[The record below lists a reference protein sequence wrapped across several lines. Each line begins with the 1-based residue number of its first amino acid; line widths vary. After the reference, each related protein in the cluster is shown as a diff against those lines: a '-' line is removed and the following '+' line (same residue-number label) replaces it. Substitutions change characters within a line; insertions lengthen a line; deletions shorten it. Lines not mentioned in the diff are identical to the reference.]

1 VPLFGYTVPVLADEA
16 VDPEYGTGLMMV
28 CTFGDAED
36 VLKWRRDGLPLRE
49 VVTADG
55 RLGELAGPY
64 AGLQL
69 TQARAKI
76 VADLDAAGCLRGSE
90 SVRQVV
96 GVHERCQTPVEFQ
109 IRPQWFIGAG
119 ERRPVPGAGRGDRVD
134 PRVHAAAARR
144 LDRRAQVGLEHHQA
158 TALRG
163 AVSRVVLR
171 RLRRAGAGPAG

>member
-1 VPLFGYTVPVLADEA
+1 
-16 VDPEYGTGLMMV
+16 MV

-76 VADLDAAGCLRGSE
+76 VADLDAAGYLRGSE
-90 SVRQVV
+90 PVRQVV

-109 IRPQWFIGAG
+109 IRPQWFIAVR
-119 ERRPVPGAGRGDRVD
+119 EHADRF
-134 PRVHAAAARR
+134 RARAAEVEWIPPFMRRR
-144 LDRRAQVGLEHHQA
+144 LDRACRDSL
-158 TALRG
+158 LIR
-163 AVSRVVLR
+163 
-171 RLRRAGAGPAG
+171 P